1 MYEEVNKQNIVGI
14 DTFRK
19 QKQIE
24 DKRRSRDMLGDNSPM
39 LAPPIATGPV
49 DFHRDDESVGVS
61 SRGRQVMSDR
71 GRGQDF

>member
-1 MYEEVNKQNIVGI
+1 
-14 DTFRK
+14 
-19 QKQIE
+19 
-24 DKRRSRDMLGDNSPM
+24 MLGDNSPM

>member
-1 MYEEVNKQNIVGI
+1 
-14 DTFRK
+14 
-19 QKQIE
+19 
-24 DKRRSRDMLGDNSPM
+24 MLGDNSPM

-49 DFHRDDESVGVS
+49 DVHRDDESVGVS